1 MSHRRNLTATLLTP
15 LTGALLAVAMLLP
28 AAPTG
33 PAATVEP
40 GLELRASK
48 SVRVAY
54 YAGAYT
60 MQRLLDRCDGPVA
73 VKFDGL
79 RQRLLAQHDYCGGR
93 WILGLERGDIVTLS
107 NGNLAGRYRV
117 NGSIKV
123 VRKGTSAGVL
133 RGMGNVV
140 AQTCRPD
147 GDTVRLVGLS
157 RLS

>member
-1 MSHRRNLTATLLTP
+1 MPHRRKLAPTLMTP
-15 LTGALLAVAMLLP
+15 LLGALLALAMLLP
-28 AAPTG
+28 TAPTG
-33 PAATVEP
+33 PTATIEP

-54 YAGAYT
+54 YAGPYT

-73 VKFDGL
+73 VKFEGL

-93 WILGLERGDIVTLS
+93 WILGLERGDTVTLS

-117 NGSIKV
+117 NGNIKV